1 MQRLHQ
7 ASDIANIFAKIK
19 PQYLDSFQIYL
30 VKNNLEDNRIGVI
43 IAKKHI
49 PLAVDR
55 NRLKR
60 QIRELFRK
68 NLITKNYKYDILVLI
83 RTKVNLEQKTILLKQ
98 IQDYINKL
106 S

>member
-30 VKNNLEDNRIGVI
+30 SKNNLEEHRIGVI

-68 NLITKNYKYDILVLI
+68 NLITKIYKYDILVLI
-83 RTKVNLEQKTILLKQ
+83 RAKVNLEQKTILLKQ

>member
-19 PQYLDSFQIYL
+19 PQYLDSFQVYL
-30 VKNNLEDNRIGVI
+30 IKNNLEEHRIGII

-49 PLAVDR
+49 PLAIDR

-68 NLITKNYKYDILVLI
+68 NLITKIYKYDILVLI
-83 RTKVNLEQKTILLKQ
+83 RAKVNLEQKTILLKQ